1 MGRGEQSQEVLP
13 MLTHIKRSSFPWL
26 MSCLA
31 SACLGQSIDSNT
43 SQTQA
48 PLSSQESQTIILKTG
63 QSKPPAFLYAS
74 TARAEIRVGAKQ
86 IDQTIKLQLR
96 IVQGDVN
103 TGETV
108 RLGLGGS
115 GEVIDVQGDSIASW
129 SVRNAGSQR
138 FLDLELK
145 PIDKNKADAD
155 TGAKN
160 VDGKPASDNTV
171 TIRIRSQHSELP
183 AKVELAHLLPGK
195 ALGFDSQLELQ
206 YEKGISGRIITAEG
220 FAPLLSGNRSDR
232 LQSST
237 GGRLELQLNRDSG
250 LAPAIELLDT
260 NLTGELHPT
269 GKSVSFQLRGKA
281 NVALGGTRLRALSG
295 KVAISQLPD
304 TPDLRLEL
312 LNSESGPVYELVF
325 PKAGAFPIALD
336 FVAAVHVDQ
345 ANWQGMDF
353 TVAASAVVPISLSGL
368 DAGLE
373 FSGDQQAIVPLL
385 VEKDWRGFLPAS
397 GHVLLRWQNAR
408 NTGETKSFFTTTSTI
423 DASVGPGL
431 LRQDHR
437 VTFQLLQ
444 GQLKSLSMRMVGP
457 GEILSVEGDKI
468 VAWKVVGDGNERQ
481 LEITLNQPLTS
492 NGQVLV
498 RSQTPLGEFP
508 VRVEG
513 LSLQPQG
520 AIRNSG
526 HLRISNSG
534 SVSVEPTALRGL
546 TQLAP
551 QQFPG
556 EALQSRQL
564 FVYRFPAAD
573 YGFTIVADRVQPE
586 VSITQLV
593 LYQLSES
600 DRVITADIELDI
612 REAAIRE
619 WNLSIPSDYSIVSVT
634 GASVADYMA
643 SSEATDAGRNLKI
656 LFSQDVQGRQLVG
669 LRLEKNEVAATG
681 QWVLP
686 HILFPNAKAV
696 RGDIGIVAAPGF
708 RATVGTIDL
717 LVEKPLS
724 YFPRPVPNLQ
734 QAFRIREPS
743 WKATIQVEQL
753 ERSVQS
759 DAFHLVSLSEG
770 TVYGSALINYSVTGA
785 PVAEWQLTV
794 PTRLSN
800 VTVDGQEIRNWRR
813 EGDTLIVSLQQ
824 PILGAYTL
832 LVTFEEK
839 PNVADGAFQA
849 GLVTPLGVQGDRG
862 YIEVVS
868 PVQVEM
874 EPLMVSNQL
883 LVLDPL
889 ELPAEFRLLST
900 APALGTWQYTQRPF
914 DLKLKV
920 NWFDPGTTATQVVE
934 FSEANSRVSK
944 DGELV
949 TDVLY
954 YVKSRGQRTLRLQ
967 LPGDL
972 VRLWAV
978 SVNGQPVTARRAG
991 SETLIP
997 LPGGTD
1003 PNTPVEV
1010 SLRLGKP
1017 AQDKRSVSLE
1027 LPTVFS
1033 PVLKTQWN
1041 VRADVNHTLIPIG
1054 GSVGP
1059 KVPVMWPNGFDW
1071 LARRG
1076 LVPLASLTL
1085 LTILIAF
1092 VRSLPLRLF
1101 ALALAVVVS
1110 GAATWDALMH
1120 VVPSHPLQLSL
1131 PVLASGESLS
1141 LEVGNLTSW
1150 RAMVSWPGFICF
1162 VSGGLMVLL
1171 ASRIRVPMVGVGVR
1185 WIAMGIIAAGVLMQ
1199 TNGAPWFFGLLTV
1212 VILVYQL
1219 TPTAIQLNKVFRPK
1233 LAAEVE
1239 PSKVDKS
1246 QHPAG
1251 GDGSI
1256 VTATILVLFFGS
1268 IVACVP
1274 NQLIASGPAD
1284 KPVSTVE
1291 IEPIQSSSSLSQKW
1305 DVSSRE
1311 KRLTA
1316 SAEVVLSGRP
1326 GDRFVLLRSP
1336 AVLTKFSGAGLRLSK
1351 IELPNQGVTY
1361 IVTIASS
1368 DSDESEKDTNAQL
1381 AINEA
1386 EKDKSATEA
1395 AKQFRATFEFQLE
1408 AIQCA
1413 AGIPVLTGSA
1423 AFQQIDLSYDEAN
1436 WEVACDS
1443 AARIELLSTEPNV
1456 GATAARAKILLGP
1469 GPTSITLRPQSRDL
1483 TTEAT
1488 QFFVEGAGLYTP
1500 GPGVIDGKHRFKIR
1514 TSQGRVNQL
1523 SLVIPAGG
1531 TVSSVE
1537 GPISSW
1543 QFDAE
1548 KSRLQLQ
1555 VAPATP
1561 AEFIVTVETQ
1571 RSLDALPTVVQL
1583 SPLRVD
1589 GTAGEVGLIAL
1600 AFGSEAQPESV
1611 QAETLSLVN
1620 LGDFDASLMTNKQTT
1635 LHRVYRYGADGG
1647 RLSVQVSPVAPEVRL
1662 VSKQVLS
1669 FGDERVV
1676 LGINFVTEISRTGLF
1691 QLSFALPTGLEVESL
1706 TGESLHHWS
1715 ELTENG
1721 KRQTVL
1727 HLKGKTLGTQKFSLT
1742 LAGTVPTDP
1751 TQWTIPR
1758 FELNEAERQSGDV
1771 VVQPITGI
1779 RLRTVTRQ
1787 NVSEADPRS
1796 LGATGQGALAFR
1808 LLQRDWSIQLGIEK
1822 LAPWV
1827 TGQVLHDVTLR
1838 EGQTRSTLF
1847 AEFTVQNAAIRTL
1860 AVKLPT
1866 MGVDELKSV
1875 RASGETVSDFVR
1887 STQEEN
1893 VWELRFKRRVI
1904 GPVQFQI
1911 EYERRGEREGG
1922 TELLR
1927 QIDFADAKQL
1937 GYHYAVRSGGRLE
1950 IEPGTM
1956 TQGWQRSDWSTVPQ
1970 QLREAGNRNAPV
1982 LTLRALSPT
1991 TPMSLRVIRH
2001 SLADALKLRVASG
2014 TLTTVLSPTGDQ
2026 LTAVD
2031 VEMEVIQRSSLS
2043 VQLPAGGELFSIFVN
2058 GESIHSIRQKA
2069 SNNTWQ
2075 FYILPGMDDRTAHV
2089 RFVYSLSGGSLQKLS
2104 LVSPQLN
2111 VPLENIQWKV
2121 VAPSG
2126 YELIDSRGNLEL
2138 VGLNSL
2144 AEYDRTSYLSSLKG
2158 KRQDQAQQAAKLLEQ
2173 ANQLLQSGEQSK
2185 AQWAFNNV
2193 ANRYALDAASN
2204 EDARVQLENLQTQ
2217 QAIVGLNTRRQRL
2230 FLDTNRG
2237 SDAITNNEQLRQAA
2251 STNPILQQEH
2261 LNYRP
2266 QELSQL
2272 LAGNSKED
2280 NAILQ
2285 RIAGRLVQHQRTT
2298 EPAPQAILIT
2308 LPEEGNIYSFRR
2320 SVQVAENTPLELQL
2334 QFNSQYKLRLWQWL
2348 MLTGLVGMLAAGI
2361 VRKSRQV

>member
-1 MGRGEQSQEVLP
+1 
-13 MLTHIKRSSFPWL
+13 
-26 MSCLA
+26 
-31 SACLGQSIDSNT
+31 
-43 SQTQA
+43 
-48 PLSSQESQTIILKTG
+48 
-63 QSKPPAFLYAS
+63 
-74 TARAEIRVGAKQ
+74 
-86 IDQTIKLQLR
+86 
-96 IVQGDVN
+96 
-103 TGETV
+103 
-108 RLGLGGS
+108 
-115 GEVIDVQGDSIASW
+115 
-129 SVRNAGSQR
+129 
-138 FLDLELK
+138 
-145 PIDKNKADAD
+145 
-155 TGAKN
+155 
-160 VDGKPASDNTV
+160 
-171 TIRIRSQHSELP
+171 
-183 AKVELAHLLPGK
+183 
-195 ALGFDSQLELQ
+195 
-206 YEKGISGRIITAEG
+206 
-220 FAPLLSGNRSDR
+220 
-232 LQSST
+232 
-237 GGRLELQLNRDSG
+237 
-250 LAPAIELLDT
+250 
-260 NLTGELHPT
+260 
-269 GKSVSFQLRGKA
+269 
-281 NVALGGTRLRALSG
+281 
-295 KVAISQLPD
+295 
-304 TPDLRLEL
+304 
-312 LNSESGPVYELVF
+312 
-325 PKAGAFPIALD
+325 
-336 FVAAVHVDQ
+336 
-345 ANWQGMDF
+345 
-353 TVAASAVVPISLSGL
+353 
-368 DAGLE
+368 
-373 FSGDQQAIVPLL
+373 
-385 VEKDWRGFLPAS
+385 
-397 GHVLLRWQNAR
+397 
-408 NTGETKSFFTTTSTI
+408 
-423 DASVGPGL
+423 
-431 LRQDHR
+431 
-437 VTFQLLQ
+437 
-444 GQLKSLSMRMVGP
+444 
-457 GEILSVEGDKI
+457 
-468 VAWKVVGDGNERQ
+468 
-481 LEITLNQPLTS
+481 
-492 NGQVLV
+492 
-498 RSQTPLGEFP
+498 
-508 VRVEG
+508 
-513 LSLQPQG
+513 
-520 AIRNSG
+520 
-526 HLRISNSG
+526 
-534 SVSVEPTALRGL
+534 
-546 TQLAP
+546 
-551 QQFPG
+551 
-556 EALQSRQL
+556 
-564 FVYRFPAAD
+564 
-573 YGFTIVADRVQPE
+573 
-586 VSITQLV
+586 
-593 LYQLSES
+593 
-600 DRVITADIELDI
+600 
-612 REAAIRE
+612 
-619 WNLSIPSDYSIVSVT
+619 
-634 GASVADYMA
+634 MA
-643 SSEATDAGRNLKI
+643 SSETTGAGRNLKI

-734 QAFRIREPS
+734 QAFRIREPG
-743 WKATIQVEQL
+743 WNATIQIEQL

-759 DAFHLVSLSEG
+759 DAFHLVSLSQG

-794 PTRLSN
+794 PARLSN

-874 EPLMVSNQL
+874 DPLMVSSQL

-920 NWFDPGTTATQVVE
+920 NWFDPGTTAAQVVE

-954 YVKSRGQRTLRLQ
+954 YVKSRGQRTLKLQ
-967 LPGDL
+967 LPTDP

-991 SETLIP
+991 NETLIP

-1017 AQDKRSVSLE
+1017 AQDKRTASLE

-1041 VRADVNHTLIPIG
+1041 VKADVNHTLIATG

-1059 KVPVMWPNGFDW
+1059 KVPVMWPNGFDS
-1071 LARRG
+1071 LAQRG
-1076 LVPLASLTL
+1076 LIPLASLAL
-1085 LTILIAF
+1085 LTVVIAF
-1092 VRSLPLRLF
+1092 VRSLALRLI
-1101 ALALAVVVS
+1101 ALALSVMVAV
-1110 GAATWDALMH
+1110 AATWDALTH
-1120 VVPSHPLQLSL
+1120 LVPSPPLQLSL

-1141 LEVGNLTSW
+1141 LEVGNLPSW
-1150 RAMVSWPGFICF
+1150 RAMVSLPGVAIVVAGC
-1162 VSGGLMVLL
+1162 LL
-1171 ASRIRVPMVGVGVR
+1171 ALLTFRKRVPKAGWFVR
-1185 WIAMGIIAAGVLMQ
+1185 WIAMGMIAAGVLLQ
-1199 TNGAPWFFGLLTV
+1199 TNGAPWFFALLTLV
-1212 VILVYQL
+1212 VLVYQFI
-1219 TPTAIQLNKVFRPK
+1219 PTSMQLNKDLHSKIAAENALSKVEESPPPAEGNQGSIVSASI
-1233 LAAEVE
+1233 LALLVGSMVACLPDQMIAAEPTDKPVSIAEVE
-1239 PSKVDKS
+1239 P
-1246 QHPAG
+1246 
-1251 GDGSI
+1251 
-1256 VTATILVLFFGS
+1256 ILS
-1268 IVACVP
+1268 A
-1274 NQLIASGPAD
+1274 
-1284 KPVSTVE
+1284 
-1291 IEPIQSSSSLSQKW
+1291 SSLTQKW
-1305 DVSSRE
+1305 DVSSRD
-1311 KRLTA
+1311 KRLIA

-1326 GDRFVLLRSP
+1326 GDHFVLLRSP
-1336 AVLTKFSGAGLRLSK
+1336 GVLTKFSGAGLRLSK
-1351 IELPNQGVTY
+1351 LDLPNQGVTY
-1361 IVTIASS
+1361 VVTIASS
-1368 DSDESEKDTNAQL
+1368 ESDESKIDAD
-1381 AINEA
+1381 AVAMDKAA
-1386 EKDKSATEA
+1386 E
-1395 AKQFRATFEFQLE
+1395 AKQFRASFEFQLE

-1423 AFQQIDLSYDEAN
+1423 AFQQIELNYDEPN
-1436 WEVACDS
+1436 WEVACES
-1443 AARIELLSTEPNV
+1443 AAKIESLTTDLNT
-1456 GATAARAKILLGP
+1456 GATAARAKILLGA
-1469 GPTSITLRPQSRDL
+1469 GPASILLRPQARDL
-1483 TTEAT
+1483 TMEAT
-1488 QFFVEGAGLYTP
+1488 QFFVEGAGLYAP

-1514 TSQGRVNQL
+1514 TSQGRVQQL
-1523 SLVIPAGG
+1523 SIVIPNGL

-1543 QFDAE
+1543 QFDAD

-1555 VAPATP
+1555 VTPATP
-1561 AEFIVTVETQ
+1561 AEFVVTVETQ

-1589 GTAGEVGLIAL
+1589 GTVGEVGLLAL
-1600 AFGSEAQPESV
+1600 AFGSEAQPENV
-1611 QAETLSLVN
+1611 QAERLSLVN

-1635 LHRVYRYGADGG
+1635 LHRVYRYGAEGG
-1647 RLSVQVSPVAPEVRL
+1647 NLSVQVSPVAPEVRL

-1676 LGINFVTEISRTGLF
+1676 LGINFITEISRTGLF
-1691 QLSFALPTGLEVESL
+1691 QLSFALPAGLEVESL

-1721 KRQTVL
+1721 QRQIVL
-1727 HLKGKTLGTQKFSLT
+1727 HLKGKTLGTQKFSLA
-1742 LAGTVPTDP
+1742 LAGTVPTDA
-1751 TQWTIPR
+1751 TQWVIPR

-1779 RLRTVTRQ
+1779 RLRTVARQ

-1860 AVKLPT
+1860 SVKLPA
-1866 MGVDELKSV
+1866 MGADELKSV

-1927 QIDFADAKQL
+1927 QIDFADARQL
-1937 GYHYAVRSGGRLE
+1937 GYHYAIRSGGRLE

-1956 TQGWQRSDWSTVPQ
+1956 TQGWQQSDWSTVPQ
-1970 QLREAGNRNAPV
+1970 QLREAGNRNAPA
-1982 LTLRALSPT
+1982 LTLRAMTPT

-2026 LTAVD
+2026 LTSVD

-2075 FYILPGMDDRTAHV
+2075 FYILPGMDDRTAQV

-2104 LVSPQLN
+2104 LISPQLN

-2121 VAPSG
+2121 VAPGG
-2126 YELIDSRGNLEL
+2126 YDLINSKGNLEL

-2237 SDAITNNEQLRQAA
+2237 SDAVANNEQLRQAA

-2261 LNYRP
+2261 LKYRP

-2334 QFNSQYKLRLWQWL
+2334 RFNSQYKLRWWQWL
-2348 MLTGLVGMLAAGI
+2348 MLAGLVGLIAGGI
-2361 VRKSRQV
+2361 VRKCRLV